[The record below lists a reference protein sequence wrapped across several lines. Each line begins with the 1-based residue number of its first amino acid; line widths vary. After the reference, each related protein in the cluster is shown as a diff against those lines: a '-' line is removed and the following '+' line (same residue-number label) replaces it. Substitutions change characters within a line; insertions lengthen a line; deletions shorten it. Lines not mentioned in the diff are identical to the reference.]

1 MLMNLSENWPR
12 NDLFEDNI
20 IANYPLL
27 SENNDY
33 MNFSSFED
41 ENNCLNPF
49 QTNNIT
55 IGELDETPIKEKIK
69 QNENFQ
75 NNIKKKERK
84 IKMPVY
90 YSPDNIKKLLEQ
102 KQIENIS
109 NLFLE
114 DQKLTDAEDEMQ
126 LIRKKKIRSDNL
138 SDEGETE
145 SDILIEIKYKRGRK
159 GKNDMTER
167 YHNKFKDDNIMKKTK
182 SKIFE
187 YVIKYVNAFCEEY
200 NNVTLKE
207 LNYKK
212 YIDHLRKKD
221 NLKYLHLPLKE
232 ILSLE
237 ISPRF
242 KNEDANSNKTNIEM
256 ILDKIQKEEYEEKNS
271 PIKNLLNMELREWI
285 DIFTMKKDIESLG
298 NISEVVK
305 SKLPTIT
312 DLMNDILNKNHSTD
326 YLSLFLFYLYNYEKW
341 FINRTSRKRN

>member
-1 MLMNLSENWPR
+1 MLMNLSENSLR

-20 IANYPLL
+20 IIDYPLFL
-27 SENNDY
+27 ESNDY
-33 MNFSSFED
+33 MDFSSYEEEKYYLD
-41 ENNCLNPF
+41 PF
-49 QTNNIT
+49 QSNTIT
-55 IGELDETPIKEKIK
+55 IRELDETQTKEKIK
-69 QNENFQ
+69 KNENFQ
-75 NNIKKKERK
+75 NNLKKKEKKVK
-84 IKMPVY
+84 IPVY
-90 YSPDNIKKLLEQ
+90 YSSDDIKKLLEL

-109 NLFLE
+109 KLFLE

-126 LIRKKKIRSDNL
+126 LIRKKKIRSENL
-138 SDEGETE
+138 SDEDETE

-159 GKNDMTER
+159 GKNDMSER
-167 YHNKFKDDNIMKKTK
+167 HHNKFKDDNIMKKTK

-187 YVIKYVNAFCEEY
+187 YVIKYVNVLCEEY
-200 NNVTLKE
+200 NVTLKE

-232 ILSLE
+232 LLSLE

-256 ILDKIQKEEYEEKNS
+256 ILAEIEKEEKKS

-285 DIFTMKKDIESLG
+285 DIFTMKKDIKSLG

-312 DLMNDILNKNHSTD
+312 DLMNDVLNKNNTAD

-341 FINRTSRKRN
+341 FINRSSRKRNK

>member
-1 MLMNLSENWPR
+1 MNLSENSLLS
-12 NDLFEDNI
+12 DLFEDNI
-20 IANYPLL
+20 IIDNPLFL
-27 SENNDY
+27 ESNDY
-33 MNFSSFED
+33 MDFSSHED
-41 ENNCLNPF
+41 DKYYINPF
-49 QTNNIT
+49 QSKTIT
-55 IGELDETPIKEKIK
+55 IRELDEMPTKEKIK
-69 QNENFQ
+69 KTENFQ

-84 IKMPVY
+84 IKMTDY
-90 YSPDNIKKLLEQ
+90 YSSDDIKKLLEL

-109 NLFLE
+109 KLFLE

-126 LIRKKKIRSDNL
+126 LIRKKKIRSENL
-138 SDEGETE
+138 SDESETE

-159 GKNDMTER
+159 GKNEMTER
-167 YHNKFKDDNIMKKTK
+167 HHNKFSDDNIMKKTK
-182 SKIFE
+182 AKIFE

-200 NNVTLKE
+200 NVTLKE

-256 ILDKIQKEEYEEKNS
+256 ILAKIKKEENEEKNN

-312 DLMNDILNKNHSTD
+312 DLMNDVLNKNHAAD

-341 FINRTSRKRN
+341 FINRSSRKRNK

>member
-1 MLMNLSENWPR
+1 MLMNLSENFLR

-20 IANYPLL
+20 IIDYPLFL
-27 SENNDY
+27 ESNDY
-33 MNFSSFED
+33 MDFSSYEEEKYYLD
-41 ENNCLNPF
+41 PF
-49 QTNNIT
+49 QSNTIT
-55 IGELDETPIKEKIK
+55 IRELDETQTKEKIK
-69 QNENFQ
+69 KNENFQ
-75 NNIKKKERK
+75 NNLKKKEKKVK
-84 IKMPVY
+84 IPVY
-90 YSPDNIKKLLEQ
+90 YSSDDIKKLLEL

-109 NLFLE
+109 KLFLE

-126 LIRKKKIRSDNL
+126 LIRKKKIRSENL
-138 SDEGETE
+138 SDEDETE

-159 GKNDMTER
+159 GKNDMSER
-167 YHNKFKDDNIMKKTK
+167 HHNKFKDDNIMKKTK

-187 YVIKYVNAFCEEY
+187 YVIKYVNVLCEEY
-200 NNVTLKE
+200 NVTLKE

-232 ILSLE
+232 LLSLE

-256 ILDKIQKEEYEEKNS
+256 ILAEIEKEEKKS

-285 DIFTMKKDIESLG
+285 DIFTMKKDIKSLG

-312 DLMNDILNKNHSTD
+312 DLMNDVLNKNNTAD

-341 FINRTSRKRN
+341 FINRSSRKRNK